1 MNLQNE
7 FWLGNE
13 NIFMLTLQDLYPR
26 GNVLRIEMMN
36 AKMIKKSIKYLNFHI
51 DNAATKYTLHVNGYT
66 GTLKDA
72 LKRHNRQKF
81 STFDS
86 DNDGSSTA
94 NCASKLFGGWWF
106 FHCHDSNLNRKYY
119 SGGKMAID
127 VNSQIILIFTGIHWY
142 SNEFN
147 GYTNSLIFTEIKFRK
162 KLNYPDSL
170 ENQRENK

>member
-1 MNLQNE
+1 MTLTKSFRNSKKKMNLQNE
-7 FWLGNE
+7 FTKWILVRKWKYIYVNFTRFVSTGKCTKN
-13 NIFMLTLQDLYPR
+13 
-26 GNVLRIEMMN
+26 MN
-36 AKMIKKSIKYLNFHI
+36 AKMIKKSIKYRNFHI

-119 SGGKMAID
+119 SGG
-127 VNSQIILIFTGIHWY
+127 
-142 SNEFN
+142 
-147 GYTNSLIFTEIKFRK
+147 
-162 KLNYPDSL
+162 
-170 ENQRENK
+170 